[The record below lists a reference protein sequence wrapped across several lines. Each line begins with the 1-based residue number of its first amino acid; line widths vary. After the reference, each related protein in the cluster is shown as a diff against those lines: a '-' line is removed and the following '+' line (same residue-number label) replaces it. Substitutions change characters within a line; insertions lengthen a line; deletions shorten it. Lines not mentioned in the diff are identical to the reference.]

1 MKTLSCQYTSERK
14 LLSQQGLSG
23 DKVLSKDQN
32 ILCEK
37 SCNVINFAKLRKC
50 PNWAK
55 KGLIERKVWL
65 VLFPIGISQTNQASE
80 HSAFILPH
88 ILTNFDTLNLA

>member
-65 VLFPIGISQTNQASE
+65 VLVGWKGILLVNESINQRR
-80 HSAFILPH
+80 I
-88 ILTNFDTLNLA
+88 TLKE